1 MAAPAPEIRAFGKNQ
16 KNLKE
21 IKDKLLRPALTSH
34 FICEFSIPSAIPNT
48 GLTGLEKFLSQRKI
62 PYNSTLQELIT
73 LSCSE
78 ASLPGSSVATI
89 DIENDYHGVS
99 EKHAYRRLYD
109 DRADFTFYVDR
120 NYDII
125 KFFESWIS
133 YVVGENDL
141 ARQETGRYSY
151 RVNYPKSYKTDNLYI
166 TKFERD
172 IGTREK
178 KQESLQYKFINAYPI
193 SINSM
198 PVSYDT
204 SQLLKC
210 TVSFYYSRYVVIGL
224 TGVEGNSS
232 DPNNPNN
239 PNNTNNSGNPES
251 NFSNGVLLN
260 RRLSADSGRFERIP
274 SAGILDVGITNVG

>member
-1 MAAPAPEIRAFGKNQ
+1 MVAPSPTLKKLSDIKNV
-16 KNLKE
+16 
-21 IKDKLLRPALTSH
+21 LLRPALTSH
-34 FICEFSIPSAIPNT
+34 FICQFSIPSAIPTT
-48 GLTGLEKFLSQRKI
+48 GLGKFLKDRNILYDTK
-62 PYNSTLQELIT
+62 LQELIT

-120 NYDII
+120 DYNII
-125 KFFESWIS
+125 RFFESWIS

-141 ARQETGRYSY
+141 AGQGTGQYSY
-151 RVNYPKSYKTDNLYI
+151 RVNYPKNYKTDNLYI

-172 IGTREK
+172 IGTK
-178 KQESLQYKFINAYPI
+178 DQKLKSLQYSFVNAYPI

-224 TGVEGNSS
+224 TGVG
-232 DPNNPNN
+232 
-239 PNNTNNSGNPES
+239 
-251 NFSNGVLLN
+251 
-260 RRLSADSGRFERIP
+260 GRKF
-274 SAGILDVGITNVG
+274 

>member
-1 MAAPAPEIRAFGKNQ
+1 MAAPAPEIRAFGKN
-16 KNLKE
+16 KKGLKE

-34 FICEFSIPSAIPNT
+34 FVCEFSIPSAIPNT
-48 GLTGLEKFLSQRKI
+48 GLGKFLSQREI

-224 TGVEGNSS
+224 TGVGGNSS
-232 DPNNPNN
+232 DPNNPGNPEFFGPGLPGEQALQLRTAFEQDLLQRDVINN
-239 PNNTNNSGNPES
+239 PNNS
-251 NFSNGVLLN
+251 LDILN
-260 RRLSADSGRFERIP
+260 RV
-274 SAGILDVGITNVG
+274 AGQ

>member
-1 MAAPAPEIRAFGKNQ
+1 MAAPSPT
-16 KNLKE
+16 LKKLSD
-21 IKDKLLRPALTSH
+21 IKSVLLRPALTSH
-34 FICEFSIPSAIPNT
+34 FICEFSIPSKILDRT
-48 GLTGLEKFLSQRKI
+48 QGLEKFLSQRKI

-224 TGVEGNSS
+224 TGVGGNSS
-232 DPNNPNN
+232 DPNNPGNSEFDVTAATNRALN
-239 PNNTNNSGNPES
+239 PLSGSGFGDSFVEGAFQRLNSQ
-251 NFSNGVLLN
+251 
-260 RRLSADSGRFERIP
+260 
-274 SAGILDVGITNVG
+274 